1 MKKTIVASVFLII
14 IIVYFFYPEK
24 VVIFP
29 AGITAQDQPKQI
41 NLTEV
46 KVWSVGE
53 FKIEALAEYDIKA
66 RVLSRNNFS
75 TGKES
80 ELSPLDLAL
89 GWGSMSDQSI
99 IDKIN
104 ISQSNRWYHWNADVL
119 PILGTEISLQSANVH
134 IVPKDELI
142 EEKFDEVYRGSLVE
156 MKGYLVKISKV
167 DGWHWVSSLK
177 RDDTGGGSCELF
189 WVEDLRIYDK

>member
-14 IIVYFFYPEK
+14 ILVYFFYPEK
-24 VVIFP
+24 VVTFP
-29 AGITAQDQPKQI
+29 PGITSPDQPKQI

-46 KVWSVGE
+46 KVWRVGE
-53 FKIEALAEYDIKA
+53 FKIEELAEYDIKA

-80 ELSPLDLAL
+80 ELSPLDLVL
-89 GWGSMSDQSI
+89 GWGLMSDQSI

-119 PILGTEISLQSANVH
+119 PIPGTEIRLHSANVH

-142 EEKFDEVYRGSLVE
+142 EEKFDEVYRGSLVD

-167 DGWHWVSSLK
+167 DGWRWVSSLK